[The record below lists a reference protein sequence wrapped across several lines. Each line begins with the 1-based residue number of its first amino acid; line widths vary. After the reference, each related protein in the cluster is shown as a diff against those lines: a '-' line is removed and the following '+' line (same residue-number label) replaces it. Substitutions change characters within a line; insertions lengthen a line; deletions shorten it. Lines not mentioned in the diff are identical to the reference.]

1 MSDTTL
7 VYTNATVHTMD
18 AELSTVDAFAVADGR
33 IVATGERAHAL
44 LAEGA
49 ESVDLGGR
57 TVLPGLIDAHIHH
70 AQGGK
75 KALFDF
81 NIPPTAGL
89 EEILQAI
96 GRAVAELPEGA
107 WLTGGSVGSG
117 LIDQVNSAQ
126 TLARLDEISAGH
138 PVLLTDDSIH
148 NRWANSAAMELA
160 GIDAIT
166 PDPEG
171 GQICRDAEGQPTGWL
186 VEAAGMM
193 AEKAKERVAPF
204 GLDKLM
210 EASAQGV
217 AECNSFG
224 ITGFQDAATSQQ
236 IMQAVHR
243 LDTEGRL
250 NAWVVSSTPV
260 EEFIFGFDPVG
271 QEVIEA
277 MPDTAS
283 EHHRPTFIKIF
294 LDGVPPTRTAAFLNP
309 YKGMSESDPC
319 SHGKMTMSQD
329 KLAGWL
335 LRTAEQ
341 GVGAKIHC
349 TGDASV
355 RAVLDAV
362 AQVRAAGYAHVR
374 YQVAHGQF
382 IAAEDLPRF
391 AELNVSADISP
402 AIWYP
407 GVIAETFHEVL
418 DEPQASEVQPNRL
431 LLEHG
436 ARIAAGSD
444 WPVVP
449 TPNPWPAIYG
459 LVTRKDPS
467 GSFPGTLWAEQA
479 MTISEA
485 LVSYTR
491 AAAEAAGLED
501 VTGSLE
507 VGKSADFIVLPTDPM
522 HCPIE
527 QVIELRPEAT
537 YFAGRRVYAAVA
549 DTARG

>member
-33 IVATGERAHAL
+33 IVATCERAHAL

-171 GQICRDAEGQPTGWL
+171 GQICRDAKGQPTGWL

-335 LRTAEQ
+335 LRTAAL

-382 IAAEDLPRF
+382 IATEDLPRF

-444 WPVVP
+444 WPVAP

-507 VGKSADFIVLPTDPM
+507 VGKSADFIVLPIDPM

-537 YFAGRRVYAAVA
+537 YFAGRRVYTAVA